1 MNFGIEREQCSVKVL
16 SKTRERLARTNK
28 VSLDVSVVKLWQ
40 ILKKPTVL
48 SPAAQQLTIFATSIG

>member
-1 MNFGIEREQCSVKVL
+1 MFGKGIEQDKGAL
-16 SKTRERLARTNK
+16 NK